1 MVVKGD
7 DDDDQ
12 LLLAE
17 KLSKG
22 EDIKIPLKR
31 HVRVSV
37 LLHDMLLWF
46 ARFLSRMFII
56 LGGPLKGIVIQTSL
70 VAR

>member
-1 MVVKGD
+1 MEKVLLLLIRSLRKLPHYHQVPLMVVNGD

-37 LLHDMLLWF
+37 LLHDMLL
-46 ARFLSRMFII
+46 
-56 LGGPLKGIVIQTSL
+56 
-70 VAR
+70 